1 MTHDYKRHGTT
12 TLFAALNVATG
23 HVIHECMPRHRH
35 QEFLKFI
42 KTVERSVDPD
52 LEIHVILD
60 NYATHKHEKIRN
72 WLARNPRIHFHFVP
86 TGASWANLVERLFG
100 ELDERQLKRLA
111 VNSVSQLIHAI
122 DTYLEHRNEDPTP
135 FVWTKSAQEI
145 LTKIHRGLKTLEALQ
160 KHYTSVVIV
169 GAIRQASGSFL
180 QNG

>member
-60 NYATHKHEKIRN
+60 NYATHKHEKVRN
-72 WLARNPRIHFHFVP
+72 WLARNPMPWTSAPRLSGMMGTP
-86 TGASWANLVERLFG
+86 KRTGSRMA
-100 ELDERQLKRLA
+100 
-111 VNSVSQLIHAI
+111 
-122 DTYLEHRNEDPTP
+122 
-135 FVWTKSAQEI
+135 
-145 LTKIHRGLKTLEALQ
+145 
-160 KHYTSVVIV
+160 
-169 GAIRQASGSFL
+169 
-180 QNG
+180 

>member
-60 NYATHKHEKIRN
+60 NYATHKHEKPGQKSPSTSTSS
-72 WLARNPRIHFHFVP
+72 PRLLGI
-86 TGASWANLVERLFG
+86 VERLFG
-100 ELDERQLKRLA
+100 
-111 VNSVSQLIHAI
+111 NSTNGSSNGWPSSVSQLVTINA
-122 DTYLEHRNEDPTP
+122 YLEHRNEDPTP
-135 FVWTKSAQEI
+135 FA
-145 LTKIHRGLKTLEALQ
+145 GLSPPRRSSQ
-160 KHYTSVVIV
+160 RSIV
-169 GAIRQASGSFL
+169 G
-180 QNG
+180 